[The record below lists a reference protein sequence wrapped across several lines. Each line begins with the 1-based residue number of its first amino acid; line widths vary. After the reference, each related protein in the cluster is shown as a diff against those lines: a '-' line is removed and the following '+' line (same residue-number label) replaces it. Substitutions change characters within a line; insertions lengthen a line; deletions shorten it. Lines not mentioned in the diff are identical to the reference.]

1 MTVLRSFCVH
11 INQSKNKTNIMKKI
25 FTLLAVLLSCATMSN
40 AQTSFVATLQHE
52 GEFTHYYGSGALQS
66 AYNVAVTG
74 DIITLS
80 PGTFTAPS
88 EIRKGITLRG
98 TGVEAT
104 ETTKVTGDV
113 RVFSEDSTYVTTFEG
128 IIFNGETRVINNLS
142 NESKGTIKF
151 IKCDFS
157 RINTGYYSGN
167 ATTGPAVRLYN
178 CVVNRVY
185 FADYTYPDFM
195 FYNCYV
201 VDPNSS
207 NSNFYDTTTAF
218 VNCVIEWRSVYSS
231 NAGYYPQCHY
241 LNFYNCIFNRVSSS
255 SGYPVTGSL
264 PSTATAY
271 NCVSI
276 NNSYLFNNLV
286 SGGNNKTIANVSD
299 VFTTYQGDRNV
310 GETFELTETAKEK
323 YIGTDGTQIGMQGGY
338 YPYNTTVQYPV
349 ITKFDVDAQTNK
361 AGILNI
367 DVEVDGK

>member
-1 MTVLRSFCVH
+1 M
-11 INQSKNKTNIMKKI
+11 KNF
-25 FTLLAVLLSCATMSN
+25 FTLLAALFFCAMMSN

-52 GEFTHYYGSGALQS
+52 GEFIHYYGPSALQS
-66 AYNVAVTG
+66 AYNSAVTG

-98 TGVEAT
+98 TGMEAA
-104 ETTKVTGDV
+104 ETTNVSGQV
-113 RVFSEDSTYVTTFEG
+113 SVFSEDSTYVTTFEG
-128 IIFNGETRVINNLS
+128 IVFNDDTYVRHYLNNKR
-142 NESKGTIKF
+142 KGTIKF
-151 IKCDFS
+151 IKCNFS
-157 RINTGYYSGN
+157 KIRTDYYSDNSN

-178 CVVNRVY
+178 CVVNSVY
-185 FADYTYPDFM
+185 FASYTHPDFM

-201 VDPNSS
+201 VDPSS
-207 NSNFYDTTTAF
+207 SGSNFYDTTTAF
-218 VNCVIEWRSVYSS
+218 VNCVIEWRSYYGSNSYYNGYYSS
-231 NAGYYPQCHY
+231 CYY
-241 LNFYNCIFNRVSSS
+241 LNFYNCIFNRNPSS
-255 SGYPVTGSL
+255 SGYPNIGSL

-271 NCVSI
+271 NCLSI
-276 NNSYLFNNLV
+276 NYDNLFNNLV
-286 SGGNNKTIANVSD
+286 SGGNNKTVDSVSD

>member
-1 MTVLRSFCVH
+1 
-11 INQSKNKTNIMKKI
+11 MKKI
-25 FTLLAVLLSCATMSN
+25 FTLLAVLFSCATMSN

-80 PGTFTAPS
+80 PGTFTAPV
-88 EIRKGITLRG
+88 EITKGITLRG

-113 RVFSEDSTYVTTFEG
+113 KVFSEDSTYVTTFEG
-128 IIFNGETRVINNLS
+128 IIFNGETRVINNRS

-157 RINTGYYSGN
+157 RIRTDYYSGN

-178 CVVNRVY
+178 CVVNWVY
-185 FADYTYPDFM
+185 FASYTYPDFM

-201 VDPNSS
+201 VDPNCAD
-207 NSNFYDTTTAF
+207 SNFYDTTTTF
-218 VNCVIEWRSVYSS
+218 MNCVIEWRGQYNPNASVHD
-231 NAGYYPQCHY
+231 GYYTKCYY
-241 LNFYNCIFNRVSSS
+241 LNFYNCIFNLVSSS
-255 SGYPVTGSL
+255 SGYPYIGSL

-271 NCVSI
+271 NCLSI

-286 SGGNNKTIANVSD
+286 SGGKNTTVDSVSD
-299 VFTTYQGDRNV
+299 VFATYQGGRNV
-310 GETFELTETAKEK
+310 GETFGLTETAKEK
-323 YIGTDGTQIGMQGGY
+323 YIGTDGTQIGMQGGH

>member
-1 MTVLRSFCVH
+1 M
-11 INQSKNKTNIMKKI
+11 KNF
-25 FTLLAVLLSCATMSN
+25 FTLLAALFFCAMMSN
-40 AQTSFVATLQHE
+40 AQTGFVATLQHE
-52 GEFTHYYGSGALQS
+52 GEFIHYYGPSALQS
-66 AYNVAVTG
+66 AYNSAVTG

-80 PGTFTAPS
+80 PGTFTAPGT
-88 EIRKGITLRG
+88 IDKGITLRG

-104 ETTKVTGDV
+104 ETTKVTGLV
-113 RVFSEDSTYVTTFEG
+113 KVFSEDSTYVTTFEG
-128 IIFNGETRVINNLS
+128 IVFNDETRVINNLS

-151 IKCDFS
+151 IKCDLS
-157 RINTGYYSGN
+157 RINADYYSGN

-185 FADYTYPDFM
+185 FASYTHPDFL

-201 VDPNSS
+201 VDPSS
-207 NSNFYDTTTAF
+207 DSNLYDTTTAF

-241 LNFYNCIFNRVSSS
+241 LNFYNCIFNRVA
-255 SGYPVTGSL
+255 SGNIPYSGSL

-271 NCVSI
+271 NCLSI
-276 NNSYLFNNLV
+276 NNSSLFYYLV
-286 SGGNNKTIANVSD
+286 SGGNNKTVGSVSD
-299 VFTTYQGDRNV
+299 VFTTYQGGRNA
-310 GETFELTETAKEK
+310 GETFELTETAKEE
-323 YIGTDGTQIGMQGGY
+323 YIGTDGTQIGMQGGN

>member
-1 MTVLRSFCVH
+1 M
-11 INQSKNKTNIMKKI
+11 KNF
-25 FTLLAVLLSCATMSN
+25 FTLLAALFFCAMMSN

-52 GEFTHYYGSGALQS
+52 GEFIHYYGPSALQS
-66 AYNVAVTG
+66 AYNSAVTG

-98 TGVEAT
+98 TGIEAT
-104 ETTKVTGDV
+104 ETTNVSGQV
-113 RVFSEDSTYVTTFEG
+113 YVFSEDSTYVTTFEG
-128 IIFNGETRVINNLS
+128 IIFNNETHVINDRS

-157 RINTGYYSGN
+157 QIKTDYYSGN

-185 FADYTYPDFM
+185 FASYTYPDFL

-201 VDPNSS
+201 KDPYTSES
-207 NSNFYDTTTAF
+207 DFYDTTTAF
-218 VNCVIEWRSVYSS
+218 VNCVIEWRSEYDSRVNYHT
-231 NAGYYPQCHY
+231 GYDTQCY
-241 LNFYNCIFNRVSSS
+241 KLNFYNCIFNRNP
-255 SGYPVTGSL
+255 SGYYPYAGSL

-276 NNSYLFNNLV
+276 NNSYLFNKLV
-286 SGGNNKTIANVSD
+286 SGGNNKTVDSVSD
-299 VFTTYQGDRNV
+299 VFTTYQGGRNA
-310 GETFELTETAKEK
+310 GETFELTETAKEE